1 MSNVL
6 ALLGFVLVL
15 VAVALLAGWRWSIL
29 GAGAVVLLAAYAAHT
44 QEAAAPDR
52 RESRQTGAGES

>member
-6 ALLGFVLVL
+6 AFLGFVAIL

-29 GAGAVVLLAAYAAHT
+29 GVGLVLLLAAYAAHT
-44 QEAAAPDR
+44 QDPATPPD
-52 RESRQTGAGES
+52 GDG